1 MNEESNYRNH
11 WKTIFIILTAL
22 IGGFLLSFLGF
33 GLLWSGIPWLVQL
46 VMILPF
52 LFLSYG
58 ILRWSRGAI
67 GLCAFIGIGA
77 APLGLLIIQFRDTNG
92 SHLMPILIVTGWLIG
107 ICAGCYWGKLS
118 QKSSVNSSKDVVSP

>member
-1 MNEESNYRNH
+1 MKEMSNHRSH
-11 WKTIFIILTAL
+11 WKTILIIVTAL
-22 IGGFLLSFLGF
+22 MGGFLLSFLGF
-33 GLLWSGIPWLVQL
+33 SILASGISWLVQL

-52 LFLSYG
+52 LLLSYG

-77 APLGLLIIQFRDTNG
+77 TPLGLLVMQFRDTNG
-92 SHLMPILIVTGWLIG
+92 SHLMPILIVTGWFIG

-118 QKSSVNSSKDVVSP
+118 RKSSVNSSKDVVSS

>member
-1 MNEESNYRNH
+1 MNEVSNQRSH
-11 WKTIFIILTAL
+11 WKTILIIVTAL
-22 IGGFLLSFLGF
+22 ISGFLLSFLGF
-33 GLLWSGIPWLVQL
+33 SILASGIPWLVQL

-52 LFLSYG
+52 LLLSYG

-77 APLGLLIIQFRDTNG
+77 APLGLLVMQFRDTNG

-118 QKSSVNSSKDVVSP
+118 RKSSVNSSKDVVSF